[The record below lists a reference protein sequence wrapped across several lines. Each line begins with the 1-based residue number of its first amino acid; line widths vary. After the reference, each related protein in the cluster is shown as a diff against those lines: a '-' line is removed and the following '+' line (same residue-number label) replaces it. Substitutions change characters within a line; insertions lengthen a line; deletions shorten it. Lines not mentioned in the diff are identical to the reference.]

1 MRESFFPGL
10 GIVSTLAYGADGLL
24 SAVGDRP
31 IPFTITGTSSDPVF
45 RPDLKAVAKE
55 QMKSIGSDVGKAAG
69 GLLRDFLGSKK

>member
-1 MRESFFPGL
+1 
-10 GIVSTLAYGADGLL
+10 VSPSNALDFKMTAIIHGGGLL